1 MSREPSFDTIIRNGI
16 VVDGLMTPKYIADIG
31 IRDGKIVQIGRIA
44 ASAPEEIDAT
54 GKHVVPGFIDMHT
67 HMDGQVFWD
76 SSATPSCFHGITTIV
91 IANCGFA
98 LTPARPGDRGWVAK
112 MLSRVEG
119 IPEATLA
126 EAIPFNWETYGEYLD
141 CVEGLGLGVNVGAM
155 VPHSTIRYYVM
166 GEAARQRAASPE
178 EIARIVAEVRTAMDA
193 GGLGFSSSWNTGH
206 ADADGKAV
214 PSRFATEEE
223 LVAICEALADYPMA
237 GIEFTP
243 QGLMSGV
250 KKEDFALMGKL
261 SRAAGGKPIN
271 WNALIDIYAHPGYWR
286 DELRMMEAENAAGAR
301 IFAINSCFAIDVD
314 FCFATAGNL
323 FDDYPHWSK
332 MLAAPLDERKAMI
345 ADPEY
350 RDKLKQDMAVGQGL
364 FSPKWSDV
372 EIQVTHLPENKQW
385 EGKRL
390 TEFAGNKDPIDAMFD
405 LALSE
410 DLKTGF
416 FRYGVQNAD
425 EEAVSEILRHPL
437 SVPGV
442 SDGGA
447 HLEYLCQYGWPIKL
461 LADWVRDRNVLS
473 LEDAVRRCSYMPA
486 QMIGLPDRGSLQ
498 VGNAADIVIFDYET
512 LGIGKVSWAQ
522 DLPGGQSRQVHYPTG
537 ISRILVNGVTTV
549 ENGKRTN
556 QSPGQL
562 LRGTGYVNPA
572 QSCLHEA
579 AE

>member
-1 MSREPSFDTIIRNGI
+1 MSSDFDTIVRGGI
-16 VVDGLMTPKYIADIG
+16 IVDGLMTPKYVADIG
-31 IRDGKIVQIGRIA
+31 IKGGKIAYIGKIPG
-44 ASAPEEIDAT
+44 SAPEEVDAA

-67 HMDGQVFWD
+67 HMDGQLFWD
-76 SSATPSCFHGITTIV
+76 SAATPSCFHGVTTIV

-98 LTPARPGDRGWVAK
+98 LTPSHKGDREWVAK

-126 EAIPFNWETYGEYLD
+126 AAIPFNWETYAEYLD
-141 CVEGLGLGVNVGAM
+141 AVDGLDLGVNVGAM
-155 VPHSTIRYYVM
+155 VPHSTVRYYVM
-166 GEAARQRAASPE
+166 GEDARRRHATPE
-178 EIARIVAEVRTAMDA
+178 EVSRIVAEVRRGLDA
-193 GGLGFSSSWNTGH
+193 GGFGFSSSWNNGH
-206 ADADGKAV
+206 ADADGIAV
-214 PSRFATEEE
+214 PSRFADEGE
-223 LVAICEALADYPMA
+223 LVAICEALAEYPTA
-237 GIEFTP
+237 TIEFTP

-250 KKEDFALMGKL
+250 KQEDFSLMGKL

-286 DELRMMEAENAAGAR
+286 EELRMMEEENARGAR

-332 MLAAPLDERKAMI
+332 LLAAPLDARKAMA

-350 RDKLKQDMAVGQGL
+350 RQKLKDDMASGNGL

-372 EIQVTHLPENKQW
+372 EIQITHLPENKKW

-390 TEFAGNKDPIDAMFD
+390 TEYAGNKDPIDAMFD

-416 FRYGVQNAD
+416 FRYGVQNSDDA
-425 EEAVSEILRHPL
+425 AVSEILRHPL
-437 SVPGV
+437 SIPGV

-461 LADWVRDRNVLS
+461 LSDWVRDRKVLS
-473 LEDAVRRCSYMPA
+473 LEDAVRRCSYLPA
-486 QMIGLPDRGSLQ
+486 QIVGLSDRGSLQ
-498 VGNAADIVIFDYET
+498 VGNAADIVIFDYAA
-512 LGIGKVSWAQ
+512 LGIGKVSWAR

-537 ISRILVNGVTTV
+537 VSAVLVNGVKTIAD
-549 ENGKRTN
+549 GKLTGRKPGSMLRRT
-556 QSPGQL
+556 QYAGAPRRVREL
-562 LRGTGYVNPA
+562 
-572 QSCLHEA
+572 EA